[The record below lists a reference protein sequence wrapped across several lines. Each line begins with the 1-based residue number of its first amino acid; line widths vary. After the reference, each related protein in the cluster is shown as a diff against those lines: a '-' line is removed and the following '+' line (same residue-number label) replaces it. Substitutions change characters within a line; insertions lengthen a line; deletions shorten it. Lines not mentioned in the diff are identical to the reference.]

1 MTRYLIGFI
10 CVLALGLVGCSE
22 TSGAGGSGGESG
34 QGGTAGDG
42 GSAGMGGAAGGEGG
56 SGGTGA
62 VVQDC
67 TGEDLIGPGCMSGD
81 VEGQCMLEECRVSD
95 CSAVDDE
102 TFCWAPGEKA
112 PFTGLCSGGDCLLEC
127 SVLEEGAACHRL
139 FSFGGERGECGN
151 GSCIPFCEKDE
162 DCIDF
167 DNCTTDTC
175 SETGLCAFVPLQD
188 ETPCYEGTCQSGEC
202 VRASP

>member
-1 MTRYLIGFI
+1 VRY
-10 CVLALGLVGCSE
+10 VLGVWFAFALGLALMAGCSDE
-22 TSGAGGSGGESG
+22 N
-34 QGGTAGDG
+34 
-42 GSAGMGGAAGGEGG
+42 GEGG
-56 SGGTGA
+56 SGGTGG
-62 VVQDC
+62 VVRDC
-67 TGEDLIGPGCMSGD
+67 TGWDLVGPSCMSGD
-81 VEGQCMLEECRVSD
+81 VEGICMLGDCRVPD

-139 FSFGGERGECGN
+139 LSLGGERGECVN
-151 GSCIPFCEKDE
+151 DSCIPFCEKDE

-188 ETPCYEGTCQSGEC
+188 GAPCYEGEGTCQSGEC
-202 VRASP
+202 VIASP